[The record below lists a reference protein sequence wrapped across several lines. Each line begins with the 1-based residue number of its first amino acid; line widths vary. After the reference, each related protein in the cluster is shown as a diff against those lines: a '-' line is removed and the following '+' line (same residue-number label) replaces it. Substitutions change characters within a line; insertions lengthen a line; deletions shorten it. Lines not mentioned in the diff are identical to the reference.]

1 MHLQFIF
8 AAALEQNHTNGHL
21 MQSIRE
27 NIIDRPVDAL
37 KIMIPS
43 LLYLVQN
50 SLLYVAISNLTAP
63 MFQVCYQC
71 KLLTTAIVSVIML
84 QRKYN
89 MKQWICLTALGVGVA
104 IVVLGA
110 QDGGDKKEEDAANAQ
125 NLAAGLLAVT
135 IACLCSAFAG
145 VYFEKVLK
153 RPTVDGGQA
162 RAPVSMWMRNVQMAF
177 FSVCIALINM
187 AREADE
193 ARGYTGE
200 LNEDTNQ
207 PIVKP
212 FMHGFTIYAYGI
224 VLLQA
229 GGGMLVAAVIKYADN
244 VLKGMATGVSVVTAT
259 FFSTFLFGT
268 SLSGQ
273 FALGA
278 GIILVSVYLFSNDM
292 PTCGK
297 GKKEKDVEMNT
308 LLPK

>member
-1 MHLQFIF
+1 
-8 AAALEQNHTNGHL
+8 

-27 NIIDRPVDAL
+27 NIIERPIDAL

-63 MFQVCYQC
+63 MFQVTYQC
-71 KLLTTAIVSVIML
+71 KLLTTAIVSVAML
-84 QRKYN
+84 QRKYSL
-89 MKQWICLTALGVGVA
+89 KQWVCLTALGIGVA

-110 QDGGDKKEEDAANAQ
+110 QDKGDDKKEDAANAQ

-135 IACLCSAFAG
+135 VACLCSAFAG

-162 RAPVSMWMRNVQMAF
+162 RAPVSMWMRNIQMAF

-187 AREADE
+187 ARETDE

-200 LNEDTNQ
+200 FNEDTNQ

-224 VLLQA
+224 VFLQA

-259 FFSTFLFGT
+259 FFSMFLFGT
-268 SLSGQ
+268 TLSGQ

-278 GIILVSVYLFSNDM
+278 GIILVSVYLFSNDL
-292 PTCGK
+292 PACGRGNSNVK
-297 GKKEKDVEMNT
+297 GSVEMNN